1 MFGYDG
7 AECCSI
13 VDVTDVA
20 GEHTDLVA
28 VSGSYE
34 ILDGVAHAIVATK
47 TCHIDLR
54 MSSVLRTVVKCY
66 SNNEFCH
73 SRKHPNLRA
82 GPFEWQCSSYP

>member
-1 MFGYDG
+1 MPWSY
-7 AECCSI
+7 
-13 VDVTDVA
+13 T
-20 GEHTDLVA
+20 LVSSLGKNDF
-28 VSGSYE
+28 VYWVF
-34 ILDGVAHAIVATK
+34 LK